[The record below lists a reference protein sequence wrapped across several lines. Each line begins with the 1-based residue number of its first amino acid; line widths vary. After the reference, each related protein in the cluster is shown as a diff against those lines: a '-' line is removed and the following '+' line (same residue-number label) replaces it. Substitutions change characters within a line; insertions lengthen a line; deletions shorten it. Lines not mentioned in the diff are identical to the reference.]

1 MRRNLFVE
9 IISLLFVFLFVY
21 AAVSKL
27 IDFQKFEVQLGKSP
41 LLTAYAVWVAWIIPT
56 VEIGISIM
64 LATSRWRLTG
74 LYASFSLMA
83 MFTGYIVA
91 ITRFSENVPCSCGG
105 VLQNMTWNQHLV
117 FNVGFVVLGLV
128 GILLYPCL
136 LYTSDAA
143 DDLLCVD
150 LGGRRIIK

>member
-41 LLTAYAVWVAWIIPT
+41 LLTDYAGWVAWIIPV
-56 VEIGISIM
+56 VEIGISLM
-64 LATSRWRLTG
+64 LATSHWRLTG
-74 LYASFSLMA
+74 LYASFSLMV
-83 MFTGYIVA
+83 MFTGYIVV

-117 FNVGFVVLGLV
+117 FNVGFVVLGLT
-128 GILLYPCL
+128 GILLYRAQPAGHL
-136 LYTSDAA
+136 PRALVSA
-143 DDLLCVD
+143 
-150 LGGRRIIK
+150 